1 MLRLLESIK
10 AKINIMTYKVQYI
23 LDEKGE
29 KSSVVLSIKQ
39 WELMQRK
46 LRKQE
51 ILLGLKSAFKE
62 IKEAKEK
69 GLKLQSLSDFIDE
82 CNKIIIKCKQ

>member
-1 MLRLLESIK
+1 MKMLRLLENIK

-62 IKEAKEK
+62 IKEVKEK

-82 CNKIIIKCKQ
+82 CRG